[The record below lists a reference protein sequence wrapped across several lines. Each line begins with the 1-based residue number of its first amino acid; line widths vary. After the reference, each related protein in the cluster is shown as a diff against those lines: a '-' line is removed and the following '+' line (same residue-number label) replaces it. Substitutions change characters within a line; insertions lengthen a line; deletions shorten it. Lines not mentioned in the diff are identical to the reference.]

1 MSLKQ
6 EKFNTK
12 DKTEAQNGLLGYRL
26 LKTEIT

>member
-12 DKTEAQNGLLGYRL
+12 DQTEAQNCLLGYHL